1 MQKGEI
7 TIVVPCYNEE
17 KNLAELWK
25 KLKQTT
31 EEIKSFSFDFLFIDD
46 GSYDKTFEKI
56 KTLGDENSKVRAI
69 KLSRNF
75 GSHIAITA
83 GVENAAGSDASIVI
97 SADLQEPPELI
108 ESLINKWREGFDVV
122 WTVRKKRAQSI
133 IGKLF
138 SRAFYKLFI
147 SGSGLKNYPKEG
159 PSGFFL
165 IDKKVIE
172 QWPKF
177 KESNRMIIGLVAWMG
192 FKQTSIC
199 YRQNERTS
207 GKSSFTFRKLIKL
220 AIDSFVSFSFA
231 PIRFM
236 SYIGIIISLIGFI
249 YAIVLIFNK
258 VFLDIG
264 PTGWT
269 SLMVVVLCLGGLQ
282 LIMLGIL
289 GEYIWRGVDE
299 ARNRPLYLISEKLNF
314 DDSSSEQKV
323 TDI

>member
-1 MQKGEI
+1 MQKNKI
-7 TIVVPCYNEE
+7 TIVIPSYNEE
-17 KNLAELWK
+17 RNLTELWR
-25 KLKQTT
+25 KLNKTT
-31 EEIKSFSFDFLFIDD
+31 EEIGSCSFHYLFIDD
-46 GSYDKTFEKI
+46 GSTDKTFEKI
-56 KTLGDENSKVRAI
+56 KTLADENNKIRAI

-83 GVENAAGSDASIVI
+83 GIENSTGSDASIVI

-108 ESLINKWREGFDVV
+108 ESLINKWREGFEVV
-122 WTVRKKRAQSI
+122 WTVREKRSQSV

-138 SRAFYKLFI
+138 SKTFYKLFI
-147 SGSGLKNYPKEG
+147 SGSGLKDYPKEG

-165 IDKKVIE
+165 LDKKVIE

-177 KESNRMIIGLVAWMG
+177 KESNRMIIGMVAWMG
-192 FKQTSIC
+192 FKQTAVS
-199 YRQNERTS
+199 YKQNERKS
-207 GKSSFTFRKLIKL
+207 GKSSFTFKKLIKL

-236 SYIGIIISLIGFI
+236 SYLGIIISLVGFI

-258 VFLDIG
+258 IFLNIG

-282 LIMLGIL
+282 LIMLGVL

-299 ARNRPLYLISEKLNF
+299 ARNRPLYLISDKLNF
-314 DDSSSEQKV
+314 EDSI
-323 TDI
+323 TCL